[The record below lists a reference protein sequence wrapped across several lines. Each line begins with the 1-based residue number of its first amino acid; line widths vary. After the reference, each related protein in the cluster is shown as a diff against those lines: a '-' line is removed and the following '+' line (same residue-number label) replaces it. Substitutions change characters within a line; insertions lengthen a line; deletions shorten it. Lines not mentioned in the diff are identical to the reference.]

1 MTRSC
6 HFHTTFSCP
15 DGFDRPDKRLI
26 TRDRAGDPFETSWG
40 GQWWTLLSCPTK
52 ECDHHY
58 DEPEAHIDTVIIAVD
73 GACRDNG
80 KPYAKA
86 GYGVFFHRD
95 NHSWNECKILF
106 NAAKTSQKAELTA
119 GLIGLRRAKRLTLLN
134 TDHCGKTRRP
144 GPMRKLRRVIIKADS
159 AYLVNAM
166 TKWVFKWRNN
176 NYTSCRGR
184 PVRNASLFRKLDA
197 EVQELAELNVYVQFL
212 HVRREQNRE
221 ADLLANAALDGKTA
235 SEALT
240 EFFCD

>member
-6 HFHTTFSCP
+6 GFHTDLSCS
-15 DGFDRPDKRLI
+15 DGYALSDKRLM
-26 TRDRAGDPFETSWG
+26 TKDRAGVPIETSWG
-40 GQWWTLLSCPTK
+40 GQWWTLLSCPIK
-52 ECDHHY
+52 ECDRHY
-58 DEPEAHIDTVIIAVD
+58 DEPVAHIDTVIIAVD

-95 NHSWNECKILF
+95 NHPWNECKKLA
-106 NAAKTSQKAELTA
+106 NAVNTSQQAELAA

-134 TDHCGKTRRP
+134 TDRCDRPRRP

-176 NYTSCRGR
+176 NYTNCRGR
-184 PVRNASLFRKLDA
+184 PVKNAALFRKLDA
-197 EVQELAELNVYVQFL
+197 ELQELAELGVHVQFL

-221 ADLLANAALDGKTA
+221 ADLLANAALDGRTA
-235 SEALT
+235 SEALAG
-240 EFFCD
+240 